1 MENNKSIV
9 DKLLSSN
16 SSGVPEEQNSSN
28 RRSGNYQTSTWD
40 FNFIQSLS
48 NPYVGD
54 KYAKRAD
61 ELKEKVKE
69 MLEDANEREPL
80 HYFELIDDLQ
90 RLGLLHIFESEV
102 KNILVNLYNKNGNYL
117 KDDIYATALGF
128 RLFRQHGFHV
138 SPDSFSCFVTNKEEF
153 TPSIYEDT
161 KGMLYLYEAS
171 YLSLEGETILD
182 LARELTKPHLRKNLD
197 NGKIDKYLVDLVEHA
212 LALPTYWRSTRV
224 EARWFI
230 DIYNENPRKDDVL
243 LELAKLDY
251 NFVQSQYQD
260 DLKFVFRW
268 WRDTRMLENLP
279 FMRDNVVTYFLWA
292 VGLMVEPFTI
302 YIEGC

>member
-90 RLGLLHIFESEV
+90 RLGLLHIFETEV

-260 DLKFVFRW
+260 DLKFVFR
-268 WRDTRMLENLP
+268 
-279 FMRDNVVTYFLWA
+279 
-292 VGLMVEPFTI
+292 
-302 YIEGC
+302 